1 MFSSSQHGQASSL
14 AILCMS
20 AMVPHDGE
28 NKWRAEWMD
37 ERHKRSY
44 RNSAIILSGRI
55 GERDEDRNGW
65 REGWQASAQAR
76 SLTTVRKGA

>member
-1 MFSSSQHGQASSL
+1 
-14 AILCMS
+14 
-20 AMVPHDGE
+20 
-28 NKWRAEWMD
+28 MD

-44 RNSAIILSGRI
+44 RNSTIILSGRI

-65 REGWQASAQAR
+65 REGWQASAEAR